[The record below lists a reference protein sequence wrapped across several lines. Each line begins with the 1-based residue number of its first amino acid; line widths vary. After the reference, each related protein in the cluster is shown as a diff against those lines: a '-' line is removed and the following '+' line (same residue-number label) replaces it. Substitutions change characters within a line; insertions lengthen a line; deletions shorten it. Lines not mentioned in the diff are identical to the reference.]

1 MPELDHPTRA
11 RLLDAALGLADDN
24 SLSEL
29 SIDEI
34 VRAAGV
40 AKGTFYVHF
49 RDRNEF
55 AIALHDRFHDRL
67 RERIEKAITGMAP
80 GAKRLRRGCA
90 AYLDGCLD
98 AVGVKAMLAHARG
111 EPSISRKVTE
121 SNDRFARQCA
131 EDVRAMGRSHP
142 LETARLFVAA
152 AAEAALLEM
161 EGGRQPKLRAALWEL
176 LDT

>member
-1 MPELDHPTRA
+1 MPDLDHPTRA
-11 RLLDAALGLADDN
+11 LLLDAALSLADDN
-24 SLSEL
+24 SLGEL

-49 RDRNEF
+49 RDRTEF
-55 AIALHDRFHDRL
+55 VMALHDRFHDRL
-67 RERIEKAITGMAP
+67 RERIDKAIAGMPP
-80 GAKRLRRGCA
+80 GAKRLRRGCT

-111 EPSISRKVTE
+111 EPAISRKVSE

-131 EDVRAMGRSHP
+131 EDVQAMGRNHP
-142 LETARLFVAA
+142 LETARLFIAA
-152 AAEAALLEM
+152 AAEVALLEM
-161 EGGRQPKLRAALWEL
+161 EGGRQPKLRAALWDL

>member
-11 RLLDAALGLADDN
+11 LLLDAALGLADDN
-24 SLSEL
+24 SLGEL

-49 RDRNEF
+49 HDRSEF
-55 AIALHDRFHDRL
+55 AVALHDRFHDRL
-67 RERIEKAITGMAP
+67 RERIAKAIIGMAP
-80 GAKRLRRGCA
+80 GAKRLRRGGT
-90 AYLDGCLD
+90 AYLEGCLD

-111 EPSISRKVTE
+111 EPAISRKVTE

-131 EDVRAMGRSHP
+131 DDVRAMGRRHP

-152 AAEAALLEM
+152 AAETALLEM
-161 EGGRQPKLRAALWEL
+161 EGGRQPKLRTALWEL
-176 LDT
+176 LGT